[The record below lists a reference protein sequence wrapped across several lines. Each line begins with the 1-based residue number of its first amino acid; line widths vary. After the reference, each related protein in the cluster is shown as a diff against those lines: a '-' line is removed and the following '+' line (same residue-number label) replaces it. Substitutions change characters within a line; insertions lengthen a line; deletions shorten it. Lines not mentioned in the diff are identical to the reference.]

1 MAPPDIKKTK
11 AFAEKLHRGQT
22 DKSGAPYIGHVL
34 RVHQNLLQLFPDA
47 NSDEQRAALLH
58 DVIEDCNVSADDL
71 RSAGFSER
79 TIAIVEAVTKDADD
93 GLTYAARLERLAAS
107 GDISAMRVKIA
118 DLTDNSDPAR
128 LAALPPEKALSL
140 GKRYGQALE
149 ILRAA
154 LSLA

>member
-1 MAPPDIKKTK
+1 MAPPDIEKTK

-22 DKSGAPYIGHVL
+22 DKAGAPYIGHVL
-34 RVHQNLLQLFPDA
+34 RVYRNLLRLFPDA
-47 NSDEQRAALLH
+47 SFDEQRAALLH
-58 DVIEDCNVSADDL
+58 DVIEDCDVSADDL

-79 TIAIVEAVTKDADD
+79 TIAIVEAVTKRADD
-93 GLTYAARLERLAAS
+93 GLTYIERIERLVAS

-128 LAALPPEKALSL
+128 LDLLTPEKALSL
-140 GKRYGQALE
+140 GKRYGRALE

-154 LSLA
+154 THTA